1 MRYEQ
6 PLWEG
11 VTAVGHTAG
20 LGGPTDRHRRLF
32 DVLEGV
38 ISLAFLCCALTAG
51 TAFVI
56 VVAVRA
62 VAHVL
67 HGG

>member
-1 MRYEQ
+1 MGH
-6 PLWEG
+6 LAG
-11 VTAVGHTAG
+11 V
-20 LGGPTDRHRRLF
+20 GGPTERHRRLF

-38 ISLAFLCCALTAG
+38 VSLVFLCCALTAG

-56 VVAVRA
+56 VVVVRA
-62 VAHVL
+62 VAHVV